1 MKKKL
6 PKFKTDKQIKNFI
19 KNDISDYINSDN
31 FKPTTF
37 ELEKKD
43 RTITLR
49 LPNSLLEALKNSA
62 KKEGI
67 NYQKIIRNLIESFVK
82 HKKAV

>member
-6 PKFKTDKQIKNFI
+6 PKFKTDKEIKDFM
-19 KNDISDYINSDN
+19 KNDISDYINAEN
-31 FKPTTF
+31 FIPVTF
-37 ELEKKD
+37 EFKKKD
-43 RTITLR
+43 KTITLR
-49 LPNSLLEALKNSA
+49 LPSSLLDALKASA

-82 HKKAV
+82 HKKAA

>member
-6 PKFKTDKQIKNFI
+6 PKFKTDKEVKDFM
-19 KNDISDYINSDN
+19 KNDISDYINAEN
-31 FKPTTF
+31 FIPLVF
-37 ELEKKD
+37 EFKKKD
-43 RTITLR
+43 KTITLR
-49 LPNSLLEALKNSA
+49 LPSSLLDALKASA

-82 HKKAV
+82 HKKVA